1 MNNIVEKFKKGSKIH
16 IKESQ
21 KGSFTRWCGGNVTS
35 ECIQKGKNSSNPKIR
50 KKATF
55 ADNARHFKHKK
66 GGKAFYGGVNIL
78 DSNPKMYKKR
88 MVKALDGTKLNSY
101 FQLGKD
107 IFNTVSSGINEAK
120 QMDQLQKWKNSYV
133 KAAGTTTSKDVFDE
147 ANQNYFNS
155 IKDTDENVS
164 QIVSAYNANKQA
176 ELMNAQAKQIAA
188 EEADNRMMDWMM
200 AMQQQ
205 KQQNN
210 NNLLSSLTD
219 GISNIFKNKNKSQTS
234 NNSFISTNKDT
245 TTYTNGTG
253 SLNLSNN
260 MLFV

>member
-1 MNNIVEKFKKGSKIH
+1 MNK
-16 IKESQ
+16 Q
-21 KGSFTRWCGGNVTS
+21 DWT
-35 ECIQKGKNSSNPKIR
+35 
-50 KKATF
+50 
-55 ADNARHFKHKK
+55 
-66 GGKAFYGGVNIL
+66 
-78 DSNPKMYKKR
+78 YKKLGE
-88 MVKALDGTKLNSY
+88 VCESELGKTLNS
-101 FQLGKD
+101 
-107 IFNTVSSGINEAK
+107 A
-120 QMDQLQKWKNSYV
+120 
-133 KAAGTTTSKDVFDE
+133 
-147 ANQNYFNS
+147 
-155 IKDTDENVS
+155 KDTDENVS

-219 GISNIFKNKNKSQTS
+219 GISNIFKNKNKPQTS